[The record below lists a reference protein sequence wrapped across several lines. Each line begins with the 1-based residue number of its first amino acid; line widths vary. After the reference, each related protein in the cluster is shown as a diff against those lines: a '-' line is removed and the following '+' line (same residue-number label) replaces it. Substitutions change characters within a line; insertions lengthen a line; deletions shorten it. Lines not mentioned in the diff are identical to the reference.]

1 MKMLRASMQFNI
13 WIFTDGSLLNLGLDA
28 PDFRIGILA
37 LGILF
42 LVSLLQQ
49 KFHAEGNTVR
59 GILAQQNL
67 PFRWIAYY
75 GLIFSIIIFGFY
87 GPGYDASEFIYQNF

>member
-1 MKMLRASMQFNI
+1 MAP
-13 WIFTDGSLLNLGLDA
+13 LLNLGLDA
-28 PDFRIGILA
+28 PDFTIGILA

-87 GPGYDASEFIYQNF
+87 GPGMMPVNLFIKFLIIRTNA